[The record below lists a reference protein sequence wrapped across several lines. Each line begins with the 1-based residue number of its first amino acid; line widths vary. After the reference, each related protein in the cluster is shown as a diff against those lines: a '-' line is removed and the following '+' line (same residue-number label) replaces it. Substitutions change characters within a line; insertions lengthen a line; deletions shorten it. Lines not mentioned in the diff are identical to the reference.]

1 MPHLELQTQPIISV
15 GLFLSPANRKIA
27 NQKKVASSQALRF
40 IVPPEEDTLPKAGV
54 IELHAEVRSF
64 TKVG

>member
-1 MPHLELQTQPIISV
+1 MPHLALQTQPIISV

-27 NQKKVASSQALRF
+27 SSQALRF
-40 IVPPEEDTLPKAGV
+40 IVPPEEDTMLKAGV